1 MKVTLRRVGD
11 HPIFGTV
18 FVDPRNKY
26 NLVGEPVI
34 RKLGMQFIK
43 SEDDKHQDLVQKS
56 TGNVVMRFHRDSADG
71 FYKASFL
78 STKIRHVAS
87 GSVIKKEDSTDRRS
101 LFTNLQ
107 IERANKVLAL
117 HEALCH
123 PSDEALKALLESPS
137 LINLDVTA
145 TDLKNAREIFGPC
158 AVCLQSKPL
167 PVTGSNPSYDR
178 HEVPMPGEDLHMDV
192 VYFNKTPYLFCMD
205 AASGKFSMVR
215 LHNKG
220 SEHLRAGVETIINYY
235 KGHLRVTRTISSDFE
250 ANFRAL
256 EQWLNA
262 GGIQYRSRVP
272 YEHEKPC
279 ERGMRRVREAMCSK
293 ILELRFNIPK
303 QFIPYLMFHVCDCLN
318 FIPNARS
325 SPLAPDEMVEGT
337 KINFRTDILASFG
350 SLVLVSNKSKAPGSV
365 SSRFY

>member
-1 MKVTLRRVGD
+1 MDDKDPADGDSVTSNKSGKSTKSKRGNKKKGKKTGTMGSIFTASDGDASDTDGGEAFTSFTCSMADSSVSLTDPPDDAIASLVTCCSARCLPTGTVIKFKLDPPEHFDNYTCYSKDSHANVCIFANPFMLANLRDLDTPRVIEGLCGMKVTLRRVGD

-56 TGNVVMRFHRDSADG
+56 TGNVVMRFHLDSADG

-192 VYFNKTPYLFCMD
+192 VYSNKTFQNP
-205 AASGKFSMVR
+205 
-215 LHNKG
+215 
-220 SEHLRAGVETIINYY
+220 
-235 KGHLRVTRTISSDFE
+235 RVTF
-250 ANFRAL
+250 
-256 EQWLNA
+256 
-262 GGIQYRSRVP
+262 
-272 YEHEKPC
+272 
-279 ERGMRRVREAMCSK
+279 
-293 ILELRFNIPK
+293 
-303 QFIPYLMFHVCDCLN
+303 
-318 FIPNARS
+318 
-325 SPLAPDEMVEGT
+325 
-337 KINFRTDILASFG
+337 
-350 SLVLVSNKSKAPGSV
+350 
-365 SSRFY
+365 